1 MLKNIK
7 LVHYF
12 GAIIVSFWIAFT
24 ALAGFAWWGL
34 SSNADSLHQ
43 VHDDRMAKANK
54 LGRMAQNAIRNR
66 AEVLLIFQHDPQGL
80 LHSAHDHGID
90 AHFDAFAKRRAE
102 TNALW
107 DEIKSVK
114 MDARESELASQLD
127 QSRQAWVS
135 QANVAL
141 DSVKSGTFSPKLMAD
156 YLKAGRTEGE
166 AMIQAIN
173 ALHDYQEQAAD
184 AAAKEADARHARAM
198 WVFALLAIGM
208 GVPASIAAVYV
219 LNRMKSGFNLADET
233 TKKIASGDLTQSV
246 TTEGDDEIAQLLN
259 HMETMRG
266 NLTKVIAQ
274 VRHAADSI
282 QTASSEVAAGNADL
296 SQRTEQTASNLQQ
309 TASSADQ
316 LAVTVSQNAD
326 NARQANQLAQGAS
339 EVATRGGEVV
349 AQVVDTMKGINE
361 SSKRIADIIGVID
374 GIAFQTN
381 ILALN
386 AAVEAARAGEQGRG
400 FAVVAGE
407 VRSLAQRSAEAA
419 REIKE
424 LIVASVERVEEGT
437 RQVDQAGATMDE
449 VVRAISQVNSIVGE
463 ISQASME
470 QSAGVAQ
477 VGQAVSRMDAATQQN
492 AALVEQSAAAA
503 ESLKQQAE
511 SLVSTVAAFRLN
523 GHGGF

>member
-34 SSNADSLHQ
+34 SANADSLHA
-43 VHDDRMAKANK
+43 VHDNHMDKADK

-66 AEVLLIFQHDPQGL
+66 TEILLLFQHDPRGP
-80 LHSAHDHGID
+80 LHSAHDHAVD
-90 AHFDAFAKRRAE
+90 SHYEAYAKRRAD

-107 DEIKSVK
+107 DGIKNGPLDS
-114 MDARESELASQLD
+114 REAELAAQVD
-127 QSRQAWVS
+127 ATRKAWVS
-135 QANVAL
+135 EANAAL
-141 DSVKSGTFSPKLMAD
+141 ESVKSGAFDPQTMAK

-166 AMIQAIN
+166 AMLQAIN
-173 ALHDYQEQAAD
+173 ALHDYQEHAAD
-184 AAAKEADARHARAM
+184 QAAKEADTRHTRAM
-198 WVFALLAIGM
+198 LIFVLLAIGM

-219 LNRMKSGFNLADET
+219 LKRMKAGFALADET
-233 TKKIASGDLTQSV
+233 TKKIASGDLSQSV
-246 TTEGDDEIAQLLN
+246 STEGQDEIAQLLN
-259 HMETMRG
+259 HMEGMRG
-266 NLTKVIAQ
+266 NLIKVIAQ

-309 TASSADQ
+309 TASSADE

-339 EVATRGGEVV
+339 EVASRGGEVV

-424 LIVASVERVEEGT
+424 LIGASVERVEEGT

-477 VGQAVSRMDAATQQN
+477 VGQAVSRMDSATQQN

-511 SLVSTVAAFRLN
+511 NLVSTVAAFRLN
-523 GHGGF
+523 AHGRL